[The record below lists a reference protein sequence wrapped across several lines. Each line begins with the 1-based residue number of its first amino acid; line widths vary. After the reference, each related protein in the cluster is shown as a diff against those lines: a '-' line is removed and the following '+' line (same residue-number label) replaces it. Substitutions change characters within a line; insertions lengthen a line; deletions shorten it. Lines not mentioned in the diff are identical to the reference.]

1 MAKKK
6 NKIITDYTII
16 RNLITK
22 SKWGETYL
30 IALYDHC
37 IKKNY
42 PVTLVSKTITFGL
55 NQNSQDSKTTF
66 KPGQTL
72 IIKVNIYRQYTR
84 MKVDGNYAHTDIGRY
99 KNVACTIITR
109 RRFTK
114 FLKEIKFT
122 PPIKDEQSTSEIIKE
137 TVKEVVDDIKIER
150 KLPSDKWI
158 NYRGCL
164 MYRPIKDVLDK
175 VIEKVKLNRKCSTGG
190 LIDEVEIFS
199 IGNLFIRFKPKDTKF
214 LTYMLFELFK
224 YIDTVYKSS
233 SFVKEI
239 ILATVAETIIKSK
252 YSIIAPN
259 QPLECELE
267 ATKKNLCYAHCLQFY
282 GGKCQYLHGHNGKL
296 TIKANLKN
304 DTLSKRPMFISYG
317 FLKGFLKHIDKRM
330 DHKTLWSMNENETLM
345 KIGNDFKISTSNQDI
360 TFKNN
365 GSGLVIMPALPNVS
379 QYSTSEV
386 TLATYVIQQFYIFL
400 MRFLVNDKGE
410 DSTDMAM
417 FDFYEPVKIS
427 FRWWETDE
435 TVCTISINV

>member
-6 NKIITDYTII
+6 SKIITDYTII
-16 RNLITK
+16 RNLISK
-22 SKWGETYL
+22 SKWGESYL
-30 IALYDHC
+30 ITLYDHC
-37 IKKNY
+37 IKKNHR
-42 PVTLVSKTITFGL
+42 VTLVGKTITFEL
-55 NQNSQDSKTTF
+55 KQPQQDSKTTIRL
-66 KPGQTL
+66 GQTL
-72 IIKVNIYRQYTR
+72 IIKVGIYPQYIR
-84 MKVDGNYAHTDIGRY
+84 MSVNGNYEHTDIGRY
-99 KNVACTIITR
+99 KNVAYKIITKR
-109 RRFTK
+109 HFTK
-114 FLKEIKFT
+114 FLKDIKVE
-122 PPIKDEQSTSEIIKE
+122 PSTSEIIKE

-164 MYRPIKDVLDK
+164 MYRPIKDILDK

-224 YIDTVYKSS
+224 YIDTVYKGS

-239 ILATVAETIIKSK
+239 ILATVAEAIIKSK
-252 YSIIAPN
+252 YSIIDPK
-259 QPLECELE
+259 QVLECELE

-304 DTLSKRPMFISYG
+304 DTLTKRPMFISYG
-317 FLKGFLKHIDKRM
+317 FLKGFLKHIDNRM

-345 KIGNDFKISTSNQDI
+345 KVGDGFKISTSNQDI
-360 TFKNN
+360 TFKDH

-417 FDFYEPVKIS
+417 FDFYEPVKVS